1 MRAGGARLLVAAL
14 VCLLRALPVTAEDVA
29 PGAAPD
35 VEAAAAGDYDPWHSF
50 NERTFAFNFN
60 ILDRYVMKP
69 LGHAW
74 DWLLPD
80 QVQRSL
86 DNAFANL
93 EMPRRCVNHLLQ
105 VRPRAAGV
113 EVGRFLVNTT
123 AGVVGLFDVADR
135 IGLHGKDADSGQTFG
150 VWGIGPGPYLVLPF
164 FAPFNVRDAIGQ
176 AADSALD
183 PVGYLFP
190 VPLAVSLSMTA
201 VRRVNGRSLQP
212 AAFENVEDTVI
223 DVYSSVRNAY
233 LQRRQAAILEGRAD
247 SACPYLR
254 SRAGTPP
261 PASP

>member
-35 VEAAAAGDYDPWHSF
+35 VEAAPAGDYDPWHSF

-113 EVGRFLVNTT
+113 ALRGLQLPGAAAGGGR
-123 AGVVGLFDVADR
+123 
-135 IGLHGKDADSGQTFG
+135 
-150 VWGIGPGPYLVLPF
+150 
-164 FAPFNVRDAIGQ
+164 
-176 AADSALD
+176 D
-183 PVGYLFP
+183 P
-190 VPLAVSLSMTA
+190 
-201 VRRVNGRSLQP
+201 Q
-212 AAFENVEDTVI
+212 
-223 DVYSSVRNAY
+223 
-233 LQRRQAAILEGRAD
+233 QQ
-247 SACPYLR
+247 
-254 SRAGTPP
+254 
-261 PASP
+261 